1 MERPRFCLCQAIRL
15 SLPNVLRCEVARR
28 MAGPLSPLRLLS
40 PLGPLT
46 ETQTPIRL
54 AAYRRFPDVYP

>member
-1 MERPRFCLCQAIRL
+1 MSYGATASEADGR
-15 SLPNVLRCEVARR
+15 SKVARR
-28 MAGPLSPLRLLS
+28 MAAPLSPLRLLS

-46 ETQTPIRL
+46 DTQTPIRL